1 VREVEPR
8 TGLSGTWQIPA
19 TPYIEDHRVGGSW
32 IRQGPQV
39 KSCLGYAPEDGY
51 TPNFWKTRLHPA
63 DRDRVLAEDER
74 CDQTLEPFRSTY
86 RVFARDG
93 RTVWLRD
100 EAELVYGD
108 SGEPSYWQGVYVDIT
123 DHTMAQREAAR
134 RLAALDEQKDTL
146 LTAVSHELRTPL
158 TAILGASLT
167 LERAGGRLSEE
178 AIARRSPAGL
188 ARRSSASSGRCTTNS
203 LRSRSSR
210 AWLAARQLGSLGAL
224 VRFGVHRFGRA
235 MTRA

>member
-1 VREVEPR
+1 MRGLVTEVEPR

-93 RTVWLRD
+93 RT
-100 EAELVYGD
+100 
-108 SGEPSYWQGVYVDIT
+108 SGSVTKPSLST
-123 DHTMAQREAAR
+123 TTAA
-134 RLAALDEQKDTL
+134 
-146 LTAVSHELRTPL
+146 
-158 TAILGASLT
+158 
-167 LERAGGRLSEE
+167 
-178 AIARRSPAGL
+178 SPATGK
-188 ARRSSASSGRCTTNS
+188 
-203 LRSRSSR
+203 
-210 AWLAARQLGSLGAL
+210 
-224 VRFGVHRFGRA
+224 GVCRHHRPHHGPA
-235 MTRA
+235 

>member
-1 VREVEPR
+1 MRGAGER
-8 TGLSGTWQIPA
+8 SGTKDRAFRDMADPSH
-19 TPYIEDHRVGGSW
+19 PYIEDRVGGSW

-39 KSCLGYAPEDGY
+39 NSCLGYAPEDGY

-123 DHTMAQREAAR
+123 DHTMAQRE
-134 RLAALDEQKDTL
+134 
-146 LTAVSHELRTPL
+146 TADGWLPWTNRRTP
-158 TAILGASLT
+158 S
-167 LERAGGRLSEE
+167 
-178 AIARRSPAGL
+178 
-188 ARRSSASSGRCTTNS
+188 
-203 LRSRSSR
+203 
-210 AWLAARQLGSLGAL
+210 
-224 VRFGVHRFGRA
+224 
-235 MTRA
+235 

>member
-1 VREVEPR
+1 VIQHDWSRSGEREGIGRDSFPHWGAFDTHHQQFANE
-8 TGLSGTWQIPA
+8 GAGDGSGTKDRAFRDMADPSH
-19 TPYIEDHRVGGSW
+19 PYIEDRVGGSW

-100 EAELVYGD
+100 EAELVYDD
-108 SGEPSYWQGVYVDIT
+108 SGEPSYWQGCMSTSPTTPWPSVRPPDGWLPWT
-123 DHTMAQREAAR
+123 SR
-134 RLAALDEQKDTL
+134 
-146 LTAVSHELRTPL
+146 RTP
-158 TAILGASLT
+158 S
-167 LERAGGRLSEE
+167 
-178 AIARRSPAGL
+178 
-188 ARRSSASSGRCTTNS
+188 
-203 LRSRSSR
+203 
-210 AWLAARQLGSLGAL
+210 
-224 VRFGVHRFGRA
+224 
-235 MTRA
+235 

>member
-1 VREVEPR
+1 MRGLVREVEPR

-123 DHTMAQREAAR
+123 DHTMAQRE
-134 RLAALDEQKDTL
+134 
-146 LTAVSHELRTPL
+146 TADGWLPWTSRRTP
-158 TAILGASLT
+158 S
-167 LERAGGRLSEE
+167 
-178 AIARRSPAGL
+178 
-188 ARRSSASSGRCTTNS
+188 
-203 LRSRSSR
+203 
-210 AWLAARQLGSLGAL
+210 
-224 VRFGVHRFGRA
+224 
-235 MTRA
+235 

>member
-1 VREVEPR
+1 MADP
-8 TGLSGTWQIPA
+8 SH
-19 TPYIEDHRVGGSW
+19 PYIEDHRVGGSW

-39 KSCLGYAPEDGY
+39 KSCLGYAPEDGS
-51 TPNFWKTRLHPA
+51 TPNFCKTRLHPA

-100 EAELVYGD
+100 EAELVYDD

-123 DHTMAQREAAR
+123 DHTMAQHETAR
-134 RLAALDEQKDTL
+134 RLAAGHRPSE
-146 LTAVSHELRTPL
+146 P
-158 TAILGASLT
+158 
-167 LERAGGRLSEE
+167 GR
-178 AIARRSPAGL
+178 RL
-188 ARRSSASSGRCTTNS
+188 ARRSSASSGRCITNS
-203 LRSRSSR
+203 LRIRSSR
-210 AWLAARQLGSLGAL
+210 AWLAVRQLGSLGAL

-235 MTRA
+235 VTRAWRRGARKTSKNDRRTIKRANAPTAIGPAGRGVHLDKRVPAFSRYRA

>member
-1 VREVEPR
+1 MTEVEPR
-8 TGLSGTWQIPA
+8 TGLSGIWQIPA

-100 EAELVYGD
+100 EAELVYDD
-108 SGEPSYWQGVYVDIT
+108 SGEPSYWQGV
-123 DHTMAQREAAR
+123 
-134 RLAALDEQKDTL
+134 
-146 LTAVSHELRTPL
+146 
-158 TAILGASLT
+158 
-167 LERAGGRLSEE
+167 
-178 AIARRSPAGL
+178 
-188 ARRSSASSGRCTTNS
+188 
-203 LRSRSSR
+203 
-210 AWLAARQLGSLGAL
+210 
-224 VRFGVHRFGRA
+224 
-235 MTRA
+235 

>member
-1 VREVEPR
+1 MRGLVTEVEPR

-100 EAELVYGD
+100 EAELVYDD
-108 SGEPSYWQGVYVDIT
+108 SGEPSYWQGCMSTSPTTPWPSVRPPDGWLPWT
-123 DHTMAQREAAR
+123 SR
-134 RLAALDEQKDTL
+134 
-146 LTAVSHELRTPL
+146 RTP
-158 TAILGASLT
+158 S
-167 LERAGGRLSEE
+167 
-178 AIARRSPAGL
+178 
-188 ARRSSASSGRCTTNS
+188 
-203 LRSRSSR
+203 
-210 AWLAARQLGSLGAL
+210 
-224 VRFGVHRFGRA
+224 
-235 MTRA
+235 